1 MTAANYYHVKVGWIL
16 HGRPASGAES
26 YVNVPRETMHVRTA
40 TVFHVEHPIFMSM
53 LHRSID
59 PHETI
64 RGRFS
69 GPHDFTGTIRDPARA
84 SRLQVCPGGVDHRS
98 VAHRAHRALD
108 LSACPRGN
116 RIVCPRRYG
125 GGGVRRRS
133 GLFRAVA
140 RARLPSSPGPG

>member
-16 HGRPASGAES
+16 HGRPARGAES

-59 PHETI
+59 PHEAL

-69 GPHDFTGTIRDPARA
+69 GPHDFTGTIPRPC
-84 SRLQVCPGGVDHRS
+84 SGIETS
-98 VAHRAHRALD
+98 S
-108 LSACPRGN
+108 LSWW
-116 RIVCPRRYG
+116 
-125 GGGVRRRS
+125 RRS
-133 GLFRAVA
+133 SVGC
-140 RARLPSSPGPG
+140 PSGSP